1 MKSSTKP
8 RIGIIGA
15 GRLGTVIARQALAAD
30 YQVSIANSKKDPT
43 SLRFILSVL
52 LPDAEPATVQKVVEQ
67 SDIVILAIPLNKYKQ
82 LPADLFAHKLVI
94 DAMNYWSLT
103 EGYSAEF
110 EDDSTSSS
118 EYIQGYLPHTT
129 IVKSLNHV
137 AYNEIEE
144 HSLPKGDPDRRAVL
158 IAGNDV
164 DAKRQVRDF
173 IDDLG
178 FDSVD
183 LGDLQEGKKFQPG
196 TKLFN
201 TRFRAQDLTLS
212 SRLRWDRGLCPP
224 TSS

>member
-1 MKSSTKP
+1 M
-8 RIGIIGA
+8 
-15 GRLGTVIARQALAAD
+15 
-30 YQVSIANSKKDPT
+30 
-43 SLRFILSVL
+43 L
-52 LPDAEPATVQKVVEQ
+52 LPGAEPASLQRVVEQ

-82 LPADLFAHKLVI
+82 LPTGLFADKLVI
-94 DAMNYWSLT
+94 DAMNYWPLT

-118 EYIQGYLPHTT
+118 EYIQAYLPHATV
-129 IVKSLNHV
+129 VKSLNHV

-158 IAGNDV
+158 IAGDDA

-178 FDSVD
+178 FDPID
-183 LGDLQEGKKFQPG
+183 LGDLKEGKRFQPG

-201 TRFRAQDLTLS
+201 TRFRAQDLSKREAGTMMH
-212 SRLRWDRGLCPP
+212 
-224 TSS
+224 

>member
-15 GRLGTVIARQALAAD
+15 GRLGTVLARQALAAD
-30 YQVSIANSKKDPT
+30 YHVTITNSKKDST

-52 LPDAEPATVQKVVEQ
+52 LPGVEPATVQRVVEQ

-94 DAMNYWSLT
+94 DAMNYWPLT

-110 EDDSTSSS
+110 EDDRTSSS
-118 EYIQGYLPHTT
+118 ETIQRYLPHAT
-129 IVKSLNHV
+129 IVKALNHV

-158 IAGNDV
+158 VDGDDV
-164 DAKRQVRDF
+164 DAKRQVRSF

-183 LGDLQEGKKFQPG
+183 LGELKEGKKFQPG

-201 TRFRAQDLTLS
+201 TRFRAQDLEEKES
-212 SRLRWDRGLCPP
+212 GAAMR
-224 TSS
+224 

>member
-1 MKSSTKP
+1 MKTSTKP

-15 GRLGTVIARQALAAD
+15 GRLGTVLARQALAAG
-30 YQVSIANSKKDPT
+30 YHVTIANSKKDPT

-67 SDIVILAIPLNKYKQ
+67 SDIVILAIPLDKYNQ
-82 LPADLFAHKLVI
+82 LPADLFAQKLVI
-94 DAMNYWSLT
+94 DAMNYWPLT
-103 EGYSAEF
+103 EGYIAEF
-110 EDDSTSSS
+110 EDESSSSS
-118 EYIQGYLPHTT
+118 EYIQGYLPQAT
-129 IVKSLNHV
+129 VMKSLNHV

-144 HSLPKGDPDRRAVL
+144 HSLPKGDPDRRAILV
-158 IAGNDV
+158 AGDDI

-183 LGDLQEGKKFQPG
+183 LGELKEGKKFQPG

-201 TRFRAQDLTLS
+201 TRFRAQDLGVSEADTAM
-212 SRLRWDRGLCPP
+212 R
-224 TSS
+224 

>member
-1 MKSSTKP
+1 MKTSTKP

-15 GRLGTVIARQALAAD
+15 GRLGMVLARQALAAG
-30 YQVSIANSKKDPT
+30 YHVTIANSKKDPT

-67 SDIVILAIPLNKYKQ
+67 SDIVILAIPLDKYNQ
-82 LPADLFAHKLVI
+82 LPADLFAQKLVI
-94 DAMNYWSLT
+94 DAMNYWPLT
-103 EGYSAEF
+103 EGYIAEF
-110 EDDSTSSS
+110 EDESSSSS
-118 EYIQGYLPHTT
+118 EYIQGYLPQAT
-129 IVKSLNHV
+129 VMKSLNHV

-144 HSLPKGDPDRRAVL
+144 HGLPKGDPDRRAILV
-158 IAGNDV
+158 AGDDI

-183 LGDLQEGKKFQPG
+183 LGELKEGKKFQPG

-201 TRFRAQDLTLS
+201 TRFRAQDLGVSEADTAM
-212 SRLRWDRGLCPP
+212 R
-224 TSS
+224 

>member
-1 MKSSTKP
+1 MKTSTKP

-30 YQVSIANSKKDPT
+30 YQVTIANSEKDLT
-43 SLRFILSVL
+43 SLRFMLSVL
-52 LPDAEPATVQKVVEQ
+52 LPDAEPATIQKVVEQ

-82 LPADLFAHKLVI
+82 LPADLFVDKIVI
-94 DAMNYWSLT
+94 DAMNYWPLT
-103 EGYSAEF
+103 EGYSPEF

-118 EYIQGYLPHTT
+118 EYIQGYLPHAT

-144 HSLPKGDPDRRAVL
+144 HSLPKGDPDRRAIL

-183 LGDLQEGKKFQPG
+183 LGNLKEGKKFQPG

-201 TRFRAQDLTLS
+201 TRFRVQDLEDAS
-212 SRLRWDRGLCPP
+212 MWND
-224 TSS
+224 

>member
-1 MKSSTKP
+1 MQQRDRATNLGSGTIEKDE
-8 RIGIIGA
+8 RNDE
-15 GRLGTVIARQALAAD
+15 RLQGLLFLFLQ
-30 YQVSIANSKKDPT
+30 
-43 SLRFILSVL
+43 RFHPNWAILL
-52 LPDAEPATVQKVVEQ
+52 NYATTAEPATVQKVVEQ

-94 DAMNYWSLT
+94 DAMNYWPLT

-201 TRFRAQDLTLS
+201 TRFRAQDL
-212 SRLRWDRGLCPP
+212 REREAGVA
-224 TSS
+224 